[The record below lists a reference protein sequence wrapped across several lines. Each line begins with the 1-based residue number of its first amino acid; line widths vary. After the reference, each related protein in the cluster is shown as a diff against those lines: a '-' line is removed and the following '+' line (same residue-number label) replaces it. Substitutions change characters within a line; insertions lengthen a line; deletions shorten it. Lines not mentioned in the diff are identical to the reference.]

1 MSFKVTKLTVGKGKT
16 LADEKAGEW
25 NRQYFEVEA
34 VIEDE
39 HQLELAKNSLEAL
52 LDMWLR
58 GENIT
63 QPQPE
68 KPSWNP
74 ARLKWLEAQGTSGP
88 YQRYPGEG
96 QKAESTED
104 YRNMLADLKAHGGK
118 LSRKEADGSTW
129 FYWLFQDAST
139 VGRKQRK

>member
-1 MSFKVTKLTVGKGKT
+1 LSEKEDLALEILTDFFN
-16 LADEKAGEW
+16 A
-25 NRQYFEVEA
+25 VEA
-34 VIEDE
+34 GIA
-39 HQLELAKNSLEAL
+39 QAKQRIKEAKL
-52 LDMWLR
+52 
-58 GENIT
+58 GSE
-63 QPQPE
+63 Q
-68 KPSWNP
+68 KPSWDSG
-74 ARLKWLEAQGTSGP
+74 RIKWVEAQGTSGP

-118 LSRKEADGSTW
+118 LSRKESDGATW